1 MVACLTGEIIQ
12 DTRQNRKKK
21 AKIPPEKT
29 FNIQPFYAIIRPRV
43 NPAAVKQYFQTRKEI
58 K

>member
-1 MVACLTGEIIQ
+1 M
-12 DTRQNRKKK
+12 RKKK
-21 AKIPPEKT
+21 AQTCPQKT
-29 FNIQPFYAIIRPRV
+29 FNIQTFYAIIRPRV